1 MRRSIRSF
9 IVALVVLGLPAGAGE
24 ALAKMR
30 VVASTPELKSLTEAV
45 GGDLADVEALARG
58 NQNFHDV
65 EVRPSLMVKLRR
77 ADVLIANGL
86 DLDFWVDA
94 LVQGSHNPRLLSGGS
109 GRVDASQG
117 VRVLEVPTGRIDRSL
132 GDVHAQGNPHYTHD
146 PASAE
151 VVTANIVDG
160 LARAAPEH
168 RAAFERR
175 RQQFL
180 ARLNEAQA
188 RWLRVLEPFRGA
200 RVVVNHNSWIYFLS
214 RFGLSQIGT
223 VEDRPGIPPS
233 PAHLANLIR
242 QMREASVKVL
252 ILEPW
257 GDRRLAERVAAEAGA
272 RVVVLAHTVGALKGI
287 DSYLDMFEHNVNRLA
302 EALRTR

>member
-1 MRRSIRSF
+1 MRRLTRSW
-9 IVALVVLGLPAGAGE
+9 IVALVALGLVAGAGE
-24 ALAKMR
+24 AVAKIR
-30 VVASTPELKSLTEAV
+30 VVASTPELRSLTEAI
-45 GGDLADVEALARG
+45 GGDLVDVDALARG

-77 ADVLIANGL
+77 ADVLITNGL

-94 LVQGSHNPRLLSGGS
+94 LVQGSNNPRLILGGV
-109 GRVDASQG
+109 GRLDASRG

-132 GDVHAQGNPHYTHD
+132 GDVHPQGNPHYTHD

-151 VVTANIVDG
+151 TVTANILDG

-168 RAAFERR
+168 RATFERR
-175 RQQFL
+175 RQEFL
-180 ARLNEAQA
+180 GRLNEAQA
-188 RWLRVLEPFRGA
+188 RWLNVFAPLRGA
-200 RVVVNHNSWIYFLS
+200 KVVVNHNSWIYFLS

-233 PAHLANLIR
+233 PVHLANLIR
-242 QMREASVKVL
+242 QMREARVKVL

-257 GDRRLAERVAAEAGA
+257 GDRRLAERIATEAGA
-272 RVVVLAHTVGALKGI
+272 RVVVLAHTVGALKGT
-287 DSYLDMFEHNVNRLA
+287 DNYLEMLEHNVNRLA
-302 EALRTR
+302 EALRSP